1 LNITELLHK
10 EVKIDPRHIC
20 LNITTI
26 TDIYQLCFI
35 EHEDHEKLGVYI
47 TGDDGKERYL
57 IIMKDQIVSLQ
68 VIYEDDIKLEIGNLE
83 TNQDVMVQ

>member
-1 LNITELLHK
+1 MNITDLLHLTL
-10 EVKIDPRHIC
+10 ELDPKHIC

-26 TDIYQLCFI
+26 TDIYNLCFI
-35 EHEDHEKLGVYI
+35 EYEDEDKLGVYI
-47 TGDDGKERYL
+47 TGDDGRERYL

-83 TNQDVMVQ
+83 ANQDVMVQ

>member
-1 LNITELLHK
+1 MNITDLLHLTL
-10 EVKIDPRHIC
+10 ELDPKHIC
-20 LNITTI
+20 LNITTL
-26 TDIYQLCFI
+26 TDIYNLCFV
-35 EHEDHEKLGVYI
+35 EYEDEDKLGVYI